1 MIKDT
6 REYSILFVEDNPG
19 DRIIFTEFLFENILS
34 PAITYANNFKEAAQL
49 LTDTNN
55 QFDIIL
61 LDIHLP
67 DKSGTEL
74 VNSMMSIRPSCPI
87 IILSGYTDIN
97 FSIQSITIGIL
108 DYLFKDD
115 LDAAALYKSIVYT
128 IERKKNL
135 MALAASEKRYSDL
148 FRLSPQPMW
157 VYDINSF
164 MFLQVNDAAIKH
176 YGFTEA
182 EFLNMSIMEIRPQKD
197 ISKTK
202 EYIGFQSLT
211 ETTSYKG
218 TFIHTKKNGEDIEV
232 DIYSTPILINNRKC
246 KSVIAIDVTEKNLH
260 ESQITKAIIKTQE
273 DERYEIGGELH
284 DNVCQILATS
294 LMSLGMMRDRMP
306 EEKRI
311 FLDECKSYITMA
323 LEEIRNLSHRLAPAF
338 FDDSTLQEAFTELLR
353 SFNPENKYEV
363 LLSFDQALINYGVG
377 LDLQLN
383 LYRILQEQL
392 RNISRYANADIIR
405 VEMTLSEN
413 NLTMKISDNGSGFDP
428 ELVKRGIGLSNMK
441 RRAEVFS
448 GTMEVISS
456 PGNGCII
463 QVSIPLS

>member
-6 REYSILFVEDNPG
+6 RQYRILFVEDNPG

-34 PAITYANNFKEAAQL
+34 PVITYANNFKEAAQL
-49 LTDTNN
+49 LVDNDYE
-55 QFDIIL
+55 FDIIL
-61 LDIHLP
+61 LDLHLP
-67 DKSGTEL
+67 DRSGTAL
-74 VNSMMSIRPSCPI
+74 VNSMMSICPSCPI
-87 IILSGYTDIN
+87 IILSGYADLN

-115 LDAAALYKSIVYT
+115 LDAASLYKSIAYT
-128 IERKKNL
+128 IERKKNIV
-135 MALAASEKRYSDL
+135 ALAASEKRYSDL

-157 VYDINSF
+157 VYDIDTF
-164 MFLQVNDAAIKH
+164 MFLQVNEAAVKH

-182 EFLNMSIMEIRPQKD
+182 EFLSMSIMDIRPQGE

-202 EYIGFQSLT
+202 EYINFQGLN
-211 ETTSYKG
+211 ETATYKG
-218 TFIHTKKNGEDIEV
+218 TFIHTKKDGNDIEV
-232 DIYSTPILINNRKC
+232 DIYSTPILINNKKC

-294 LMSLGMMRDRMP
+294 LMSLGMIKAKMP
-306 EEKRI
+306 PEKRI
-311 FLDECKSYITMA
+311 FLDECKSYISMA

-338 FDDSTLQEAFTELLR
+338 FDDSTLQEAFAELLH
-353 SFNPENKYEV
+353 SFNPENKYKV
-363 LLSFDQALINYGVG
+363 ALSFDKALINHGVG

-392 RNISRYANADIIR
+392 RNISRYANADMIK
-405 VEMTLSEN
+405 VEVALSGN
-413 NLTMKISDNGSGFDP
+413 NLSMEIADNGVGFNP
-428 ELVKRGIGLSNMK
+428 ELVKKGIGLSNMK
-441 RRAEVFS
+441 RRVEVFS
-448 GTMEVISS
+448 GNMEIISS

-463 QVSIPLS
+463 WVQIPLS